1 MHFDETDR
9 GDAHVVVRAVG
20 GKEGAS
26 AWAKELLQMY
36 AAWAEERK
44 YDIEQSGTELLV
56 KGPYAYGYLK
66 GEHGGHRLIAA
77 PKGKEHKAR
86 GDTWLARVEVR
97 PLHGEGGAPL
107 SVKKVRDDEPPI
119 RTYDQ
124 LHSRGVR
131 DRRTG
136 HADGD
141 VKRVLSG
148 KIDAFL
154 EASLEDAPRE

>member
-1 MHFDETDR
+1 EREILHFDENDR
-9 GDAHVVVRAVG
+9 GDAQVSVRAVG

-26 AWAKELLQMY
+26 AWAKELAQMY
-36 AAWAEERK
+36 AAWAEDRK
-44 YDIEQSGTELLV
+44 YEVEQNGTELVV

-66 GEHGGHRLIAA
+66 GEHGGDRLIAA
-77 PKGKEHKAR
+77 RQGQDQKR
-86 GDTWLARVEVR
+86 GATWLARVEVR
-97 PLHGEGGAPL
+97 PAGAPL
-107 SVKKVRDDEPPI
+107 SIKKVRDDEPPI

-154 EASLEDAPRE
+154 EASFDD

>member
-1 MHFDETDR
+1 
-9 GDAHVVVRAVG
+9 VRAVG
-20 GKEGAS
+20 GKEGAA
-26 AWAKELLQMY
+26 AWAKELAQMY

-44 YDIEQSGTELLV
+44 YEVDQNGTELVV
-56 KGPYAYGYLK
+56 KGPYAFGYLK
-66 GEHGGHRLIAA
+66 GEHGGHRLISA
-77 PKGKEHKAR
+77 PKGKENKR

-97 PLHGEGGAPL
+97 PAGSPA
-107 SVKKVRDDEPPI
+107 SIKKVRDDEPPI

-154 EASLEDAPRE
+154 EATLEHRD

>member
-1 MHFDETDR
+1 
-9 GDAHVVVRAVG
+9 
-20 GKEGAS
+20 
-26 AWAKELLQMY
+26 MY
-36 AAWAEERK
+36 ASWAEDRK
-44 YDIEQSGTELLV
+44 YDIEQNGTELVV
-56 KGPYAYGYLK
+56 KGPYAFGYLK

-77 PKGKEHKAR
+77 PKGKDKGR
-86 GDTWLARVEVR
+86 GDTWLARVDVR
-97 PLHGEGGAPL
+97 PAGVPA
-107 SVKKVRDDEPPI
+107 SIKKVRDDEPPI

-136 HADGD
+136 WSDGD

-154 EASLEDAPRE
+154 EASLEGAGE

>member
-1 MHFDETDR
+1 M
-9 GDAHVVVRAVG
+9 RAVG
-20 GKEGAS
+20 GKEGATV
-26 AWAKELLQMY
+26 WAKELAQMY
-36 AAWAEERK
+36 ASWAEDRK
-44 YDIEQSGTELLV
+44 YDVEHSAEAPPELVV

-66 GEHGGHRLIAA
+66 GEQGGHRLIAA
-77 PKGKEHKAR
+77 PKGKEHKR
-86 GDTWLARVEVR
+86 GDTFLARVEVR
-97 PLHGEGGAPL
+97 PFGKTAPAPGGARKHVAQSAEGGARKP
-107 SVKKVRDDEPPI
+107 RDDEPPI

-136 HADGD
+136 ASDGD

-154 EASLEDAPRE
+154 EATLENGKA